1 MANFEIKGYDS
12 YSGCDIV
19 VTARL
24 STLNNSTKKLEEK
37 IYTLGSLQTLS
48 VSTHQDKKP
57 VRVIGSMNAL
67 DYTMGQRT
75 IAGSLVFA
83 VFDKHFA
90 TEMFNDLEAA
100 TGKTFFLPDELP
112 AMDITITFANEYGR
126 TSRMAIYGLRIINEG
141 QVMSI
146 NDLYTENT
154 YQFVATAMEPLKK
167 YNGGGSSSS
176 RQNEAQIA
184 SVFNLDDIPVAYTG
198 EDIWTQGCI
207 NENESLKRV
216 LLTAEIDQPIYEG
229 QEGIVK
235 FNLSPNQSSG
245 VIYIYHQIQNKIY
258 SELHVDGKALYTSYL
273 DAGLYSTWYEDKGQ
287 TLSNTVT
294 FSVDNLGEH
303 NSNYDDSPNIDNITD
318 STIKITCN
326 NPTHTIGVCINS
338 LDGSTIELE
347 LTNRNCTFRNLIN
360 NTSYV
365 VYTRDNNATSK
376 TIATKTLAPE
386 ESFVSGFK
394 SYVRFNNSLLF
405 TDLDAYESILDE
417 IKESDDLIYSLERN
431 QDIKAKELMYMAV
444 KYKNEF
450 TTAINSH
457 KIESMP
463 QKNLSNIYG
472 NSFKFDTGVTKAN
485 IFLLKNKKEYY
496 EYSEQ
501 YPNEMTYTGK
511 SNRSYNVVAITND
524 FAKSPKY
531 LFYSFS
537 DNDKSRIDTLYG
549 DANILNNI
557 DLTEY
562 MDPSKKYS
570 NIALKCLAVKNNKNI
585 DVKLLQA
592 PNVILDEE
600 LNITVDVNN
609 SDLIGKKDN
618 EYYLVISNLEQSL
631 DKTPFRK
638 IKITDK
644 DEIVFA
650 NKYLTAINHKDTY
663 AIWIED
669 QNFNIVSEIA
679 FVSKNEEVIDFNSSQ
694 LEDAIQKIVSKV
706 EFNLGKTNSIADV
719 HSSVLNKDTSIKNI
733 HYDMIQ
739 SIVDLKLN
747 NTLAILEILKIKFN
761 DLYINQDKYRTVT
774 YDGVKVTFDNFNNA
788 QLVHIGF
795 KKDSD
800 YIIEVIDE
808 DSMIVDNNYLYNLY
822 YVIDN
827 NPVIKSGFVLIANE
841 KATSHLIRLEEI

>member
-1 MANFEIKGYDS
+1 MADFEIKGYDS

-24 STLNNSTKKLEEK
+24 ATLNNSTKKLEEK

-90 TEMFNDLEAA
+90 TEMFNDLEKA

-167 YNGGGSSSS
+167 YNGGGSSSNK
-176 RQNEAQIA
+176 QNEAQVA
-184 SVFNLDDIPVAYTG
+184 SVFELNDIPAAYSG
-198 EDIWTQGCI
+198 EEIWTKGCI
-207 NENESLKRV
+207 NENKNLKRV
-216 LLTAEIDQPIYEG
+216 LLTAEVDQPIYEG

-235 FNLSPNQSSG
+235 FSLSPNQSSG
-245 VIYIYHQIQNKIY
+245 IIYIYHQIQNKLY
-258 SELHVDGKALYTSYL
+258 SEIHVDGKALYTTYL
-273 DAGLYSTWYEDKGQ
+273 DSGLYSAWYEDKGQ
-287 TLSNTVT
+287 TLSNTAT
-294 FSVDNLGEH
+294 FSIDNLGEY
-303 NSNYDDSPNIDNITD
+303 NSVYDDAPNIEDITD
-318 STIKITCN
+318 SSIKIICN

-338 LDGSTIELE
+338 LDNSSIELE
-347 LTNRNCTFRNLIN
+347 LTNRNCTFKNLTN
-360 NTSYV
+360 NTNYV
-365 VYTRDNNATSK
+365 IYTRDDNNSSRTVS
-376 TIATKTLAPE
+376 IKTLALE
-386 ESFVSGFK
+386 ESFISGFK
-394 SYVRFNNSLLF
+394 NYVRFNSYLLS
-405 TDLDAYESILDE
+405 TDLDQYEEILNE

-463 QKNLSNIYG
+463 KKNLANIYG
-472 NSFKFDTGVTKAN
+472 NSFSFDTGVTKAN
-485 IFLLKNKKEYY
+485 IFLVKNKKEYY

-501 YPNEMTYTGK
+501 YPNEITYMGK

-524 FAKSPKY
+524 FVKSPKY

-549 DANILNNI
+549 EANILEGI
-557 DLTEY
+557 DLTTY
-562 MDPSKKYS
+562 MDPVKKYPDS
-570 NIALKCLAVKNNKNI
+570 ALKCLAVKDNKNI
-585 DVKLLQA
+585 DIRLLKA
-592 PNVILDEE
+592 PTVTLDEE
-600 LNITVDVNN
+600 LNITVDVKYN
-609 SDLIGKKDN
+609 DLIGAKDN
-618 EYYLVISNLEQSL
+618 EYYLVISNIKQSL

-638 IKITDK
+638 IKITDR
-644 DEIVFA
+644 DEIIFA
-650 NKYLTAINHKDTY
+650 NKYLTAINSKDTY
-663 AIWIED
+663 ALWIED
-669 QNFNIVSEIA
+669 QNFNIVSEVA
-679 FVSKNEEVIDFNSSQ
+679 FISENEEIVNFNTTE
-694 LEDAIQKIVSKV
+694 LEDIIQKIISKV
-706 EFNLGKTNSIADV
+706 EFNLGKTNLMTDV
-719 HSSVLNKDTSIKNI
+719 YSSVLSKETSIKNI

-739 SIVDLKLN
+739 SIVDLKLD
-747 NTLAILEILKIKFN
+747 NTSAILEILKMKFN

-774 YDGVKVTFDNFNNA
+774 YDGAKVKFDNFNNA
-788 QLVHIGF
+788 QIIHIGF
-795 KKDSD
+795 KRDSD

-808 DSMIVDNNYLYNLY
+808 DTMIIDNNYLYNLY

-827 NPVIKSGFVLIANE
+827 NPVIKSGFILIANE